1 MNDLGARTNS
11 CLPCSAHLPLGLVG
25 PGLARQVIARRL
37 LSRQVL
43 VGLVLE
49 MNWTVAVEAVLM
61 VVVWV
66 LARETVLAQLVAEME
81 LLVLLEGKQA

>member
-1 MNDLGARTNS
+1 M
-11 CLPCSAHLPLGLVG
+11 
-25 PGLARQVIARRL
+25 
-37 LSRQVL
+37 
-43 VGLVLE
+43 GLVLE